1 MLNTS
6 SGLSYVDD
14 ETGGSSTLVVVV
26 SLVLVESV
34 DCGEPGN
41 C

>member
-6 SGLSYVDD
+6 SGGSDVDD
-14 ETGGSSTLVVVV
+14 ETGDSWTLVVVV

-34 DCGEPGN
+34 DCGGPGN

>member
-6 SGLSYVDD
+6 SGGSDVDD
-14 ETGGSSTLVVVV
+14 ETEDSWTLVVVV
-26 SLVLVESV
+26 SIVLVESV